1 MILSS
6 LIIFCIINM
15 TNIGSGSV
23 SLRLLLAFPQA
34 LLPSYRS
41 TFHLLDVILII
52 AVELP
57 IFLLW
62 VSLQFPSLCHGT
74 LCMTISQFISVLL
87 N

>member
-6 LIIFCIINM
+6 LIIFRIINM
-15 TNIGSGSV
+15 TNVGSGSI
-23 SLRLLLAFPQA
+23 SLRLLLAFPHA

-41 TFHLLDVILII
+41 TFQLLRVIHVT
-52 AVELP
+52 AVELH

-74 LCMTISQFISVLL
+74 LCMTISGSYQCF
-87 N
+87 